1 MKAHPITI
9 CRRHT
14 LCRWIR
20 HHVIATPRFSTS
32 ARPRVEWERAYDPQ
46 AWILGVLP
54 LIAFTNLIWD
64 DASSAVE
71 EIEKS
76 DSPLSGFVE
85 TGQWAAIHRF
95 AFLVNFLEKKDPQ
108 HESQAYKALA
118 KCDPGFKKIEM
129 AGYVFDDMDGIT
141 ALVEWND
148 LDYLH
153 SWIQANA
160 VPRLSLVPTAIAE
173 EAADVFLNT
182 NYLDCWLSL
191 QSQRESLGI
200 IWAVRSRHL
209 YP

>member
-1 MKAHPITI
+1 MKAHPIKI

-14 LCRWIR
+14 ICRWIR
-20 HHVIATPRFSTS
+20 HHVIATPRISTS

-71 EIEKS
+71 QIEKS

-85 TGQWAAIHRF
+85 TEQWAAIHRF

-118 KCDPGFKKIEM
+118 ECDPGFKKIEM
-129 AGYVFDDMDGIT
+129 AGYIAGYLFSHSESPLASFGLFDPGVRILNSDM
-141 ALVEWND
+141 
-148 LDYLH
+148 
-153 SWIQANA
+153 
-160 VPRLSLVPTAIAE
+160 
-173 EAADVFLNT
+173 
-182 NYLDCWLSL
+182 C
-191 QSQRESLGI
+191 
-200 IWAVRSRHL
+200 SRCC
-209 YP
+209 P

>member
-14 LCRWIR
+14 ICRWIR
-20 HHVIATPRFSTS
+20 HHVIATPRISTS

-71 EIEKS
+71 QIEKS

-85 TGQWAAIHRF
+85 TEQWAAIHRF

-118 KCDPGFKKIEM
+118 ECDPGFKKIEM
-129 AGYVFDDMDGIT
+129 AGLLVISSVTARVPWHHLGCSIPAFVSLTQTCVRGVAHSSGGRERSDD
-141 ALVEWND
+141 
-148 LDYLH
+148 H
-153 SWIQANA
+153 
-160 VPRLSLVPTAIAE
+160 
-173 EAADVFLNT
+173 
-182 NYLDCWLSL
+182 
-191 QSQRESLGI
+191 
-200 IWAVRSRHL
+200 
-209 YP
+209 